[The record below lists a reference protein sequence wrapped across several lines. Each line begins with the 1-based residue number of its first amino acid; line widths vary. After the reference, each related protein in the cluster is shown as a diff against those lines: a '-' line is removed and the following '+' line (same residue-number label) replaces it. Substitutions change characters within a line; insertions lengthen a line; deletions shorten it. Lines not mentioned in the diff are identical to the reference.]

1 MDFERIRP
9 GVNDRAI
16 VIGKTGCGK
25 TTLARY
31 LIEDQNKPYSVVYDA
46 KISDAIGKW
55 NDTQTIITELSQL
68 PYAEEKRI
76 IYRPPL
82 FEERNSQAQD
92 AFFEWVYFR
101 KNTRLY
107 IDEAYA
113 VLGGTNPSFHLQACL
128 TRGREK
134 GISTIISTQRPKRI
148 PFIFMSEAEHYYIF
162 KVRMQE
168 DMQRVYELT
177 GLDPVIQASL
187 NDYEFFYFND
197 RHGLYNQ
204 KLKLNY
210 KE

>member
-1 MDFERIRP
+1 MDFERIKLGR
-9 GVNDRAI
+9 NDRGI
-16 VIGKTGCGK
+16 LIGQTGCGK

-31 LIEDQNKPYSVVYDA
+31 LIEDTNKPYSVVYDA

-55 NDTQTIITELSQL
+55 SDTQTIYTEFSQL

-82 FEERNSQAQD
+82 YEERNPQAQD

-113 VLGGTNPSFHLQACL
+113 ILGGTNPSFHLLACL
-128 TRGREK
+128 SRGREK
-134 GISTIISTQRPKRI
+134 GVSTLIATQRPRRI
-148 PFIFMSEAEHYYIF
+148 PFAFMSEAEHYYIF
-162 KVRMQE
+162 KLQMPE
-168 DMQRVYELT
+168 DMQRVYEIT
-177 GLDPVIQASL
+177 GLKVVDQIAL
-187 NDYEFFYFND
+187 NEFEFYYFSA